1 MEYENIGA
9 GCARLAWTL
18 PPVPIGPAVALTF
31 PPMVTFPPRENARTA
46 SSLLRTITK
55 SVISAPICRPQPTPP
70 VAMHD
75 GADHE
80 PSGKREMTRPE
91 PAFPEKTKP
100 ALRTWKT
107 ARPRVRRMSNWGET
121 GIRIRRS
128 RSRDTSCTMQND
140 LGNRVESRFRV
151 VRISFG
157 KGFSAF
163 QGAFE
168 WETNRE
174 RTRGSWQPSQLLQ
187 AS

>member
-1 MEYENIGA
+1 LEYENIGA
-9 GCARLAWTL
+9 GWARVAWTL
-18 PPVPIGPAVALTF
+18 PPVPIGPAVALTL

-70 VAMHD
+70 VAMQD

-107 ARPRVRRMSNWGET
+107 ARPGVRRRGNWG
-121 GIRIRRS
+121 
-128 RSRDTSCTMQND
+128 
-140 LGNRVESRFRV
+140 
-151 VRISFG
+151 
-157 KGFSAF
+157 
-163 QGAFE
+163 
-168 WETNRE
+168 
-174 RTRGSWQPSQLLQ
+174 
-187 AS
+187 